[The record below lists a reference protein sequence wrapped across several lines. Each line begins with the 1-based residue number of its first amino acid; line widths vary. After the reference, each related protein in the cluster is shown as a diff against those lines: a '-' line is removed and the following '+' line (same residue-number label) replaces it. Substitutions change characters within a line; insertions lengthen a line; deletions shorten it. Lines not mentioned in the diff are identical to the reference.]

1 MRFWLE
7 RGSGTVTTMIAIGS
21 VVALVF
27 GLLAGIAVITRA
39 TEALRAAE
47 RAAIALATLIAEGE
61 PDPCS
66 RAQPPVIACARDG
79 SAATVSVELRG
90 ARATATA
97 GPDR

>member
-1 MRFWLE
+1 M
-7 RGSGTVTTMIAIGS
+7 TTMIAIGS

-39 TEALRAAE
+39 TDALRAAE
-47 RAAIALATLIAEGE
+47 QAAIAIATLIAEGE
-61 PDPCS
+61 PNPCS
-66 RAQPPVIACARDG
+66 RAQPPVIACAREG

-90 ARATATA
+90 TRATATA

>member
-1 MRFWLE
+1 MRFGLD
-7 RGSGTVTTMIAIGS
+7 RGSGTMTTIIAIGG
-21 VVALVF
+21 VVSIVF
-27 GLLAGIAVITRA
+27 GLLAGVAVISRA
-39 TEALRAAE
+39 TDALRLAE
-47 RAAIALATLIAEGE
+47 REAIAAATLIAEGE
-61 PDPCS
+61 TEPCA